1 MEELPAPAR
10 DRALLSLVGARALYA
25 YNWYNVGPIQLAVAA
40 GLAVSF
46 GTVSEALSLF
56 LVGVGLFQVPA
67 GMLSLRWGARRTSLL
82 GIALMSVAA
91 VGSAFAPTFLLF
103 LGSRFLVGLGAALF
117 FSPAIGLVARYYR
130 QGGQGFAIGLYNGAF
145 NLGAGIAVFV
155 AALLSSWIG
164 WRGSLLLGG
173 LLLGAV
179 TVENLLV
186 LPRLP
191 EPTVPYPAIAA
202 QTRAVLKERELWV
215 LGSAFL
221 GFWVAEFA
229 IAQYYVP
236 WAVTVL
242 HLSPAVA
249 GGMDAVLVISSVV
262 GGPLGGWLAER
273 VRHPTRLMALSAG
286 VTALAAAAIPF
297 APAWTLWGL
306 SAVYGTFVGVVFA
319 GIYLMA
325 AQLPRIS
332 QERIPLAVGLVNG
345 IQVSVGSLVV
355 VGLGTTVFGA
365 QDYTAGF
372 LALALLTVLP
382 LPLLLGQRV
391 PLPLGPSP
399 PAGPAHA

>member
-10 DRALLSLVGARALYA
+10 DRALLSLVAARALYA

-56 LVGVGLFQVPA
+56 LVGVGLFLVPA
-67 GMLSLRWGARRTSLL
+67 GMLSLRWGARRTSLA

-91 VGSAFAPTFLLF
+91 VASALAPTFLLF
-103 LGSRFLVGLGAALF
+103 LWTRFLVGLGAALF
-117 FSPAIGLVARYYR
+117 FSPAIGLVARYYQ
-130 QGGQGFAIGLYNGAF
+130 QGGGRGFAIGLYNGAF

-155 AALLSSWIG
+155 AALLAGWIG
-164 WRGSLLLGG
+164 WRESLAVGG

-179 TVENLLV
+179 TVENVLV

-191 EPTVPYPAIAA
+191 EPGVPLAAIGS
-202 QTRAVLKERELWV
+202 QTRAVLQERALWV
-215 LGSAFL
+215 LGGAFL

-262 GGPLGGWLAER
+262 GGPLGGYLAER
-273 VRHPTRLMALSAG
+273 VRHPTRLMAASAG
-286 VTALAAAAIPF
+286 ITALAAAAIPF
-297 APAWTLWGL
+297 APPWSLWGL
-306 SAVYGTFVGVVFA
+306 AGLYGVFVGVVFA
-319 GIYLMA
+319 GIYLLA

-345 IQVSVGSLVV
+345 IQVSAGSLVV
-355 VGLGTTVFGA
+355 VALGTTVFGA

-372 LALALLTVLP
+372 LALAFLTVVS
-382 LPLLLGQRV
+382 LPLLLARRGLSPV
-391 PLPLGPSP
+391 PL
-399 PAGPAHA
+399 ADA

>member
-1 MEELPAPAR
+1 MEELPARAR

-67 GMLSLRWGARRTSLL
+67 GMLSLRWGARRTSLM
-82 GIALMSVAA
+82 GIALMSAAA
-91 VGSAFAPTFLLF
+91 VASAFAPSFALF
-103 LGSRFLVGLGAALF
+103 LWTRFLVGLGAALF

-164 WRGSLLLGG
+164 WRGSLLVGG
-173 LLLGAV
+173 LMLAAV
-179 TVENLLV
+179 TVENLVV

-191 EPTVPYPAIAA
+191 EPAAPYRAIAS
-202 QTRAVLKERELWV
+202 QTLEVVQGRELWV

-273 VRHPTRLMALSAG
+273 VRHPTGLVALSAAI
-286 VTALAAAAIPF
+286 TALCAALLPF
-297 APAWTLWGL
+297 APPWSLWGL
-306 SAVYGTFVGVVFA
+306 AAVYGTFVGVVFA

-325 AQLPRIS
+325 ARLPRLT
-332 QERIPLAVGLVNG
+332 QEGVPLAVGLVNG
-345 IQVSVGSLVV
+345 IQVTAGSLVV
-355 VGLGTTVFGA
+355 VGLGTTLFGA

-372 LALALLTVLP
+372 LSLALLTVIF
-382 LPLLLGQRV
+382 LPLLLARGRG
-391 PLPLGPSP
+391 GPSGIS
-399 PAGPAHA
+399 ALG